1 MNLNSGNCVLLWINC
16 QASLINVGVFFSYFI
31 SVNSLAYPL
40 FSPARAMLRNSRE
53 SANFTRS
60 MWPIESVDCPSFNK
74 EWDFFSYSFKKR
86 QKQKTFLMLD
96 WILIERSYKW
106 RHQFQ
111 AIKLFVAWNFRTLPG
126 TAVKTTEISEEIFG
140 LQSLS
145 GFTASSKMPGL
156 FLVVFV
162 QLLLLPKSTF
172 CLHLSLIINQIVET
186 V

>member
-1 MNLNSGNCVLLWINC
+1 
-16 QASLINVGVFFSYFI
+16 
-31 SVNSLAYPL
+31 
-40 FSPARAMLRNSRE
+40 
-53 SANFTRS
+53 
-60 MWPIESVDCPSFNK
+60 
-74 EWDFFSYSFKKR
+74 
-86 QKQKTFLMLD
+86 MLD

-156 FLVVFV
+156 FLVFFV